1 MGFISISGGGS
12 IPSRSK
18 GLTSTADTP
27 EGHTQMFNKL
37 KEFVAEWQAA
47 TEEQDTAPSSSS
59 VTPEATPA
67 DAGGEVAPA
76 E

>member
-1 MGFISISGGGS
+1 MAFISISGGGS

-18 GLTSTADTP
+18 GLTSTDTP
-27 EGHTQMFNKL
+27 EGHAQMFNEL

-47 TEEQDTAPSSSS
+47 TEEQDTAPAAPADASA
-59 VTPEATPA
+59 ATPA
-67 DAGGEVAPA
+67 DAGGEAAPA

>member
-1 MGFISISGGGS
+1 MAFITVSGGGS

-18 GLTSTADTP
+18 SLTSVDSP
-27 EGHTQMFNKL
+27 EGHAQMFNEL
-37 KEFVAEWQAA
+37 KEFVAEWQVA
-47 TEEQDTAPSSSS
+47 TEEQDTTPSSST

>member
-1 MGFISISGGGS
+1 MAFISISGGGS
-12 IPSRSK
+12 IPNRSR
-18 GLTSTADTP
+18 GFTSVHSP
-27 EGHTQMFNKL
+27 EGHAQMFNEL
-37 KEFVAEWQAA
+37 KEYVAEWQAA

-67 DAGGEVAPA
+67 DAGGEAAPA